1 MTLGEAR
8 REQDFGAGRIDTH
21 PILGDLL
28 AAPFVTFTF
37 DGLPVQG
44 RQGEP
49 IAASL
54 LAAGIRIFRMMPRFG
69 GARGGFCM
77 IGRCTDCLVVVDG
90 VPNVHACVTPV
101 AADISVRSQRGLGD
115 EDERQLGERRA

>member
-1 MTLGEAR
+1 MGGAGR
-8 REQDFGAGRIDTH
+8 GQDFGAKRIDAH
-21 PILGDLL
+21 PILGDLP
-28 AAPFVTFTF
+28 ASPHVTFSF
-37 DGLPVQG
+37 DGSPIQG
-44 RQGEP
+44 CEGEP

-54 LAAGIRIFRMMPRFG
+54 LAAGIRILRTMPRFG

-77 IGRCTDCLVVVDG
+77 IGRCTDCMVVVDG
-90 VPNVHACVTPV
+90 VPNVRACVTPV